1 MLVTLG
7 GLRVKVM
14 RTKEMI
20 ANPKTLCFLNKFSL
34 SVPKEM

>member
-14 RTKEMI
+14 KTKEMI
-20 ANPKTLCFLNKFSL
+20 AILRSFAFKKKFSL
-34 SVPKEM
+34 SVPKET

>member
-20 ANPKTLCFLNKFSL
+20 ATLRSFLNKFSL